1 MAPAPELALGLAV
14 IGLVSFA
21 AVVQRITGLGFA
33 MVTAPFLV
41 VMLGP
46 HDGVMMTNFLAL
58 VAPVLMLPSVWK
70 QVEWG
75 RALWI
80 GAVALAVI
88 PLFGWVAAMSPPGPL
103 YIVVASLVLVGL
115 SLSVLLARAAAVSDS
130 RTARVLAGIG
140 TGAGAVTAGVGG
152 PAMTVYS
159 VLTRW
164 NVVGFAATLQP
175 IWIAV
180 ATAAL
185 TTKWAFSQDGIPA
198 LPWWVWA
205 GSAVAIVLGLWAGAA
220 LQRRISHEL
229 VRRVVIALAF
239 AGALLAL
246 VTGIRTTLQG

>member
-1 MAPAPELALGLAV
+1 MELTSELMLGLAI

-58 VAPVLMLPSVWK
+58 VAPILMLPSVWK
-70 QVEWG
+70 QVEWS
-75 RALWI
+75 RALWV
-80 GAVALAVI
+80 GLVAVAVI
-88 PLFGWVAAMSPPGPL
+88 PLCGWIAALSPPGPL
-103 YIVVASLVLVGL
+103 YIVVASLVLISL
-115 SLSVLLARAAAVSDS
+115 SLSMVLSRAKAIPDS

-152 PAMTVYS
+152 PAMTVYG

-175 IWIAV
+175 IWVVV
-180 ATAAL
+180 ASSAL
-185 TTKWAFSQDGIPA
+185 TTKWAFSEDGIPA

-205 GSAVAIVLGLWAGAA
+205 GSAVTIVLGLWAGAA
-220 LQRRISHEL
+220 LQKRIPHEL
-229 VRRVVIALAF
+229 VRRAVIALAF
-239 AGALLAL
+239 LGAVLAL
-246 VTGIRTTLQG
+246 FTGITTTLEG

>member
-175 IWIAV
+175 IWIVVSCASL
-180 ATAAL
+180 A
-185 TTKWAFSQDGIPA
+185 TKWGFSEDGLPG
-198 LPWWVWA
+198 LPWWVWLSCAVMIVA
-205 GSAVAIVLGLWAGAA
+205 GLLVGTVL
-220 LQRRISHEL
+220 QKRIPHEI
-229 VRRVVIALAF
+229 VRRTVIGMAF
-239 AGALLAL
+239 AGAVLAL
-246 VTGIRTTLQG
+246 ITGISTTMG